1 MSTKSRKRD
10 ARDDGGGD
18 TGLAALLRGWL
29 PVIVGLV
36 VVVGAGLW
44 FGGLIPTGTGGSDG
58 STASAARAVSSS
70 ASKSSSTSWSE
81 TLPAFISSAPTQV
94 QEAYAFVAAHT
105 SETQY
110 VPCYCGC
117 GEHSGH
123 RWVRDCFVKDW
134 TASGVTYDAHGS
146 GCDIC
151 VNIALEVKNGLA
163 KGQSLSA
170 IRKTVD
176 SKYSSVGAGT
186 DTPLPPS

>member
-1 MSTKSRKRD
+1 MDMSTKKRAPGPEDRGDND
-10 ARDDGGGD
+10 AM
-18 TGLAALLRGWL
+18 TLIRGWL

-44 FGGLIPTGTGGSDG
+44 FGGLIPTGSGGDDG
-58 STASAARAVSSS
+58 STAPAARAESSS
-70 ASKSSSTSWSE
+70 SKQS
-81 TLPAFISSAPTQV
+81 LPAFITGAPAQV
-94 QEAYAFVAAHT
+94 QQAYTFVAIHT
-105 SETQY
+105 NETQY

-134 TASGVTYDAHGS
+134 TASGVTYDDHGS

-151 VNIALEVKNGLA
+151 VDIALEVKSGLA
-163 KGQSLSA
+163 KGQSLA
-170 IRKTVD
+170 TIRKTVD
-176 SKYSSVGAGT
+176 SKYSSAGGGT

>member
-1 MSTKSRKRD
+1 MDMSTKDRR
-10 ARDDGGGD
+10 RDGGHHT
-18 TGLAALLRGWL
+18 TGASPASLIRGWL
-29 PVIVGLV
+29 PVIAGLV

-44 FGGLIPTGTGGSDG
+44 FGGLLPMGSGGDDG
-58 STASAARAVSSS
+58 SKGPAARAASSS
-70 ASKSSSTSWSE
+70 SSSWDQ
-81 TLPAFISSAPTQV
+81 TLPDFISSAPAEV
-94 QEAYAFVAAHT
+94 QEAYAFVAAPP

-110 VPCYCGC
+110 IPCYCGC

-134 TASGVTYDAHGS
+134 SQSGITYDAHGS

-163 KGQSLSA
+163 KGQSLST

-176 SKYSSVGAGT
+176 SKYASIGAGT